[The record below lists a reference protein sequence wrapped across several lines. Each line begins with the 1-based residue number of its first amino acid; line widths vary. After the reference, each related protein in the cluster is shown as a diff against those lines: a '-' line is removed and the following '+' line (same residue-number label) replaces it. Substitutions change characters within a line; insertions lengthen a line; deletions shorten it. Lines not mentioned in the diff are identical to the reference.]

1 MRAYSIYIIQNI
13 KLDIRIESE
22 DLEATEMLFGDQL
35 APGYQSSTAIEIEP
49 IKLLSKKLIREKDN
63 VSTVNG
69 KLEAKIEASRLR
81 EWS

>member
-1 MRAYSIYIIQNI
+1 MSAYSIHIIQKI

-22 DLEATEMLFGDQL
+22 DLEATEMLFVGQL
-35 APGYQSSTAIEIEP
+35 APGHQSSTAIEIEP

-63 VSTVNG
+63 VSIVNG